1 MNPLLMQKL
10 GTYICKPTCKK
21 GRGRGLKGGR
31 VRLANYNINITLTHK
46 HTHEHTRT
54 HMHRGDIKVKQN
66 GENFHLTF

>member
-1 MNPLLMQKL
+1 L
-10 GTYICKPTCKK
+10 
-21 GRGRGLKGGR
+21 RGGR

-46 HTHEHTRT
+46 HTHTHGHTRT